1 VVYGSVMA
9 DLNDDNLMEI
19 ITSGYDSTGTRT
31 LWVKTRGQ
39 DDLPGWPRQLPEMDG
54 WLGSVP
60 MVGDLDLDGVPE
72 ILTTYFEFDR
82 SVLYIFRADGS
93 PYISQDGRPP
103 GDAYHPNVILG
114 IPVVANLTGDD
125 YPEIV
130 MRSGFII
137 PGTGPEQVHILDH
150 QGNLLPGW
158 PISTPAP
165 PRQVFSTVFTPLVD
179 DLDNDGLVELILI
192 SEPGELLVWDFDAP
206 SDNGRNHGRLLMDNR
221 NSSRYVSPGVPT
233 DVGEDNPL
241 LPTEY
246 NLGQNYPN
254 PFNPT
259 TNIQFDIP
267 TTKRVQ
273 LDVYNVLGQKVQ
285 TLLDRKLTPG
295 RYTIPFDGSRLAS
308 GVYLYRL
315 RAGDIT
321 LSKKMTLLK

>member
-1 VVYGSVMA
+1 
-9 DLNDDNLMEI
+9 
-19 ITSGYDSTGTRT
+19 
-31 LWVKTRGQ
+31 
-39 DDLPGWPRQLPEMDG
+39 
-54 WLGSVP
+54 
-60 MVGDLDLDGVPE
+60 LDLDGVPE

-82 SVLYIFRADGS
+82 SVLYIFRADGT
-93 PYISQDGRPP
+93 PYLPQEGVPAGQVYR
-103 GDAYHPNVILG
+103 PNVILG

-158 PISTPAP
+158 PIRTPAP

-192 SEPGELLVWDFDAP
+192 SEPGQILVWDFDAP
-206 SDNGRNHGRLLMDNR
+206 SDGGRNHGRLLMDNR
-221 NSSRYVSPGVPT
+221 NSSMYLSPGTPT
-233 DVGEDNPL
+233 DVDDGNDNPL
-241 LPTEY
+241 LPAAFA
-246 NLGQNYPN
+246 LGQNYPN

-267 TTKRVQ
+267 TRSHVKLEVFNVRGRRVA
-273 LDVYNVLGQKVQ
+273 
-285 TLLDRKLTPG
+285 TLLDRELTPG
-295 RYTIPFDGSRLAS
+295 WYTVPFDGSRLAS

-315 RAGDIT
+315 RAGEKT
-321 LSKKMTLLK
+321 LSKKMTLIK